1 MSLLHY
7 VAGID
12 FGTTNSAVS
21 VSDGGMPRMV
31 QIADNSDTI
40 PTALFFDDTDRHVYI
55 GYDAHNKYRE
65 PFSEGRFMRS
75 LKRILGTPTM
85 TTGTQIHGRYTKFED
100 IIGYF
105 IRHLKEKLDSWVGT
119 SVTDVVMGRPV
130 HFRDN
135 DASGDEAAQKQLEQ
149 IARNVGFKN
158 IGFQYEPIAAAFAHE
173 VRLSSEHLA
182 LVVDI
187 GGGTSD
193 FTVIRLGASVMSK
206 TDRTDDILANTGVRV
221 GGNDFDYAFAIS
233 KFMPIYGLGSMYHSG
248 DKILPVPNAPYI
260 DLATWSSV
268 NRAYLPNVWNL
279 MRGIQIGAFEP
290 EKISRLM
297 EILQNNLGHAN
308 LDYVEQTKI
317 ELSVRDTIAQKLSFL
332 SDCPIIDTCV
342 SEFVH
347 AIENDVEKIKQ
358 SMQQCLYQAQ
368 IKNTDISLV
377 IMTGGSTQIP
387 YVAKTI
393 RDMFPNATLSDSNKM
408 ASVGLGL
415 AYDAMRRFAEPQ
427 HTN

>member
-1 MSLLHY
+1 MSSIHY

-21 VSDGGMPRMV
+21 VSDGGVPHMI
-31 QIADNSDTI
+31 QISDNKDTI
-40 PTALFFDDTDRHVYI
+40 PTALFFDDTNRRVYM

-105 IRHLKEKLDSWVGT
+105 IGHLKERLDTSVGT

-135 DASGDEAAQKQLEQ
+135 DDSGDEAAQKQLEK
-149 IARNVGFKN
+149 IAQNVGFKN
-158 IGFQYEPIAAAFAHE
+158 IAFQYEPIAAAFSHE
-173 VRLSSEHLA
+173 QKLLSEHLA

-193 FTVIRLGASVMSK
+193 FTVIRLGPNLIHK
-206 TDRTDDILANTGVRV
+206 TDRTDDVLANTGVRI
-221 GGNDFDYAFAIS
+221 GGNDFDHAFAID
-233 KFMPIYGLGSMYHSG
+233 KFMPLYGLGSMYRSA

-268 NRAYLPNVWNL
+268 NRVYTPAVWNL
-279 MRGIQIGAFEP
+279 MRGVQIGATEP
-290 EKISRLM
+290 EKIARLM
-297 EILQNNLGHAN
+297 DILKDNLGHAN
-308 LDYVEQTKI
+308 LDYVEQAKI
-317 ELSVRDTIAQKLSFL
+317 ELSTRDEIMQSLNFL
-332 SDCPIIDTCV
+332 SDCPTVKTSV

-347 AIENDVEKIKQ
+347 AISDDVEKINL
-358 SMQQCLYQAQ
+358 SMNQCLTQAGIQ
-368 IKNTDISLV
+368 NNDISL
-377 IMTGGSTQIP
+377 IILTGGSTQIP
-387 YVAKTI
+387 HVASTI
-393 RDMFPNATLSDSNKM
+393 RNAFPNSKISDSNKM

-415 AYDAMRRFAEPQ
+415 AYDAMRRFI
-427 HTN
+427 N